1 MEETV
6 EPEPD
11 WWWWLLFSRQICDFE
26 YKFETFLLQASTFQ
40 TQSHNRTE
48 LSSYREDGKTPAVFL
63 SSSLLVYVI
72 RESIDIDDN

>member
-1 MEETV
+1 MV
-6 EPEPD
+6 EPEPN

-40 TQSHNRTE
+40 LNRTTE

-63 SSSLLVYVI
+63 SSSLLGYVI
-72 RESIDIDDN
+72 RESIDIDEN